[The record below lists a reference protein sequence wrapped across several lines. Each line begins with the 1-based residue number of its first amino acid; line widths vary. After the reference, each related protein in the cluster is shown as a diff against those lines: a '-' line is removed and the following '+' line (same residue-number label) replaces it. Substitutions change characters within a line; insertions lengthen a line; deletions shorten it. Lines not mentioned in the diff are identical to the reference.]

1 MHETALRHGPYGAV
15 VTAIGGGLRAL
26 THQGRDLVR
35 SYAAGEPRPRFR
47 GALLAPWPNRVAD
60 GRYEFD
66 GETHRLPLTEPERG
80 AALHG
85 LVCEE
90 RFGLAQPD
98 PATAVATLRLAPRP
112 GYPFAPALR
121 ATYRLD
127 DDGLTTTVH
136 VTNTGDR
143 PLPWGAAGHP
153 YLVAGH
159 GGRVD
164 GWVLTTPATSVLEVD
179 RERLLPSRPEAGGP
193 RWRPVAGT
201 DLDFTAARRIGATTL
216 DDAFTDL
223 AAGADGLARVTL
235 VDPDTGLGSAMV
247 WDPATLPWL
256 QLHTADLADDQP
268 DADQS
273 RGGLAVEPMTC
284 PPDAFGSGVDL
295 VVLEP
300 GETHEVAWTVAAVS
314 PRRPPG

>member
-1 MHETALRHGPYGAV
+1 M
-15 VTAIGGGLRAL
+15 
-26 THQGRDLVR
+26 
-35 SYAAGEPRPRFR
+35 
-47 GALLAPWPNRVAD
+47 
-60 GRYEFD
+60 
-66 GETHRLPLTEPERG
+66 
-80 AALHG
+80 
-85 LVCEE
+85 
-90 RFGLAQPD
+90 
-98 PATAVATLRLAPRP
+98 
-112 GYPFAPALR
+112 
-121 ATYRLD
+121 
-127 DDGLTTTVH
+127 H

-247 WDPATLPWL
+247 WDPAVLPWL